1 MYRYKYKYKYES
13 DLIRTKQTSTPLTIR
28 ITNKGG
34 NYSFAFLVAYMVGGD
49 SKEQKGELSPGKQE
63 TITVPA
69 GTTGIIQLVIAAT
82 STPSCVSSYAI
93 DTNAIDTNKMTHF
106 CYEVTTEGSIVEFMQ
121 VVC

>member
-28 ITNKGG
+28 ITNTGG
-34 NYSFAFLVAYMVGGD
+34 NDPFLFSATYTMGGG
-49 SKEQKGELSPGKQE
+49 SKEERGEVPPGKQT

-69 GTTGIIQLVIAAT
+69 GTTGIIQLTIVAT
-82 STPSCVSSYAI
+82 STPSCVSAYAI
-93 DTNAIDTNKMTHF
+93 DTNKTTSTNF
-106 CYEVTTEGSIVEFMQ
+106 CYEVSTQDQVATFKQ